1 MDVSREDLEG
11 LSILKPVGDLTN
23 HSAPAFRKKWQAVF
37 EEGTT
42 NIVLDLSEIGLL
54 SSIGIRE
61 IMSVYKDC
69 AAKGGKLVL
78 CDLGDQVYDI
88 LETTG
93 LMTVFTVCESRE
105 EALASF

>member
-1 MDVSREDLEG
+1 MDISREDLDG

-23 HSAPAFRKKWQAVF
+23 HSAPAFRKEWQAVF
-37 EEGTT
+37 EEGIT

-61 IMSVYKDC
+61 IMAVYKDC
-69 AAKGGKLVL
+69 AAKGGNLVL
-78 CDLGDQVYDI
+78 CALGDQVYDI

-93 LMTVFTVCESRE
+93 LMTVFTVCDSRE
-105 EALASF
+105 EAVASF